1 MLLLYCYF
9 YSTLQLYSM
18 EEIIE
23 KVPREAIL
31 EELGKNRYVR
41 KTNNGDNE
49 IYIITHHNS
58 PNTMREIGRLREV
71 TFRHAGGGTGKS
83 IDIDEF
89 DTSPHPYQQL
99 LVWNPEDQ
107 EIVGAYRFI
116 LCRDAEYQNGKVML
130 ATTELFDFSPEFY
143 KTYLP
148 YTIELGR
155 SFIQPQYQPSE
166 QFRKGLFSLDNL
178 WDGLGAIVVD
188 NPDMKYYYGKVTMYT
203 DFNVTARDYILSFM
217 QYYFPDHKK
226 LVTPIHAVELKTDV
240 SGFLKELEGKNYKDG
255 HAILNRHVR
264 ALGENIPPLV
274 NAYMNL
280 SSTMLSFGTAIN
292 PTFGGVEETGIL
304 VTIADIYESKSD
316 RHIATYVKELE
327 ERKAKNL
334 SL

>member
-1 MLLLYCYF
+1 MEDIIAKIPRELLL
-9 YSTLQLYSM
+9 S
-18 EEIIE
+18 
-23 KVPREAIL
+23 
-31 EELGKNRYVR
+31 ELNKDRYVR

-49 IYIITHHNS
+49 IYIITHSDS
-58 PNTMREIGRLREV
+58 PHTMREIGRLREV

-83 IDIDEF
+83 VDIDEF
-89 DTSPHPYQQL
+89 DLGEHPYKQL
-99 LVWNPEDQ
+99 LVWDPAEQ
-107 EIVGAYRFI
+107 EIVGAYRYI
-116 LCRDAEYQNGKVML
+116 LCRDAEYHNGKVLL

-203 DFNVTARDYILSFM
+203 DFNVEARDYILSFLK
-217 QYYFPDHKK
+217 YYFPDPKK
-226 LVTPIHAVELKTDV
+226 LVTPIHGVDLKTDV
-240 SGFLKELEGKNYKDG
+240 SAFLKELEGKSYKEG
-255 HAILNRHVR
+255 HAILNKHVR
-264 ALGENIPPLV
+264 ALGENIPPMV
-274 NAYMNL
+274 NAYSNL
-280 SSTMLSFGTAIN
+280 SSTMLSFGTAVN

-304 VTIADIYESKSD
+304 VTIADIYKSKSD
-316 RHIATYVKELE
+316 RHIETYIKELK
-327 ERKAKNL
+327 ERKE